1 MIGPDT
7 VAERLAALRE
17 EFDGS
22 FGQPVRPPDAE
33 HAELLTLR
41 AGGRR
46 YALRLA
52 QTSGL
57 HPDRSVT
64 PLPGPLPALLGLAG
78 FGGTIVPVFDLA
90 ALLGHPAPD
99 RPPAGRPAPDRTA
112 TGPAAPDRPAAG
124 RAALDRPRWLVLAA
138 GAPPLALGFTEL
150 DGHVR
155 VPVTAIVTDG
165 HAGPDGVRGM
175 VMLPGGTRPLVD
187 VPATR
192 ALVHRLTGHTIAP
205 GHPR

>member
-1 MIGPDT
+1 MTAADA
-7 VAERLAALRE
+7 VAERLAALRA

-33 HAELLTLR
+33 HAELLAIH
-41 AGGRR
+41 AGGRP

-52 QTSGL
+52 QTSGV
-57 HPDRSVT
+57 HPDRQVT

-78 FGGTIVPVFDLA
+78 FGGMIVPVYDLA
-90 ALLGHPAPD
+90 ALLGHP
-99 RPPAGRPAPDRTA
+99 
-112 TGPAAPDRPAAG
+112 GP
-124 RAALDRPRWLVLAA
+124 DRPRWLVLAA
-138 GAPPLALGFTEL
+138 GTPPLALAFSEL

-155 VPVTAIVTDG
+155 VPVAAIVADG

-175 VMLPGGTRPLVD
+175 VTLSGGTRPLVD

-192 ALVHRLTGHTIAP
+192 GLVHRRTGHDDSS
-205 GHPR
+205 